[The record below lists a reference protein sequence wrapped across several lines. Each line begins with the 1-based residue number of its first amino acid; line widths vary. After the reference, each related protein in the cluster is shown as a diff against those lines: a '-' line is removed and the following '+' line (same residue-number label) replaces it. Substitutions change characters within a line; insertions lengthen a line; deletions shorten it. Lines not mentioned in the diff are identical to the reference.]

1 MNFFFRKMP
10 KKIQIL
16 GFDRFTKTVAVWS
29 NVALKN
35 YQLLPNNIND
45 VRKTFVAAEI
55 WYTAA

>member
-1 MNFFFRKMP
+1 MP